1 MGNITIFK
9 NSPRGKNSVR
19 ILSNHPTQDNL
30 DQLGYRAQA
39 KPNPNPN
46 PKWTEKTNPTP
57 NTNPNLTLNLN
68 TQLPQNA
75 RAPLEREAFVIN
87 IKLRFITTKLLHNA
101 L

>member
-1 MGNITIFK
+1 MANITIFK

-19 ILSNHPTQDNL
+19 ILSNHPT
-30 DQLGYRAQA
+30 QA

-57 NTNPNLTLNLN
+57 NTNPNLNLNLN

-75 RAPLEREAFVIN
+75 WAPLEREAFVIN